1 MVFGFEI
8 DMAKFKIFIS
18 KRKNRLTRGL
28 VIKWLALIFIF
39 LFFLSAIL
47 KGENDLNDWQ
57 KVLGIFG
64 GGLFLLGIVLK
75 FYGMFNY
82 ENLKGEFKGFL
93 EFKNDGI
100 FIDEKFYEV
109 TNIKNIEII
118 NEDYKGKLI
127 LKSRLDFDNSL
138 SNGVDNLLR
147 FSTINPVENIE
158 VSFQQNEKS
167 ELKQALVPLIK
178 YHQLGKISFLKLLDS
193 LNISDYDEIQTFKA
207 SINRI

>member
-1 MVFGFEI
+1 
-8 DMAKFKIFIS
+8 MAKFKIFIS

>member
-1 MVFGFEI
+1 MG
-8 DMAKFKIFIS
+8 
-18 KRKNRLTRGL
+18 
-28 VIKWLALIFIF
+28 
-39 LFFLSAIL
+39 
-47 KGENDLNDWQ
+47 
-57 KVLGIFG
+57 
-64 GGLFLLGIVLK
+64 FLLT
-75 FYGMFNY
+75 
-82 ENLKGEFKGFL
+82 
-93 EFKNDGI
+93 
-100 FIDEKFYEV
+100 EKFYEV

-147 FSTINPVENIE
+147 FYTNRVENIE

>member
-1 MVFGFEI
+1 
-8 DMAKFKIFIS
+8 
-18 KRKNRLTRGL
+18 
-28 VIKWLALIFIF
+28 
-39 LFFLSAIL
+39 
-47 KGENDLNDWQ
+47 
-57 KVLGIFG
+57 
-64 GGLFLLGIVLK
+64 
-75 FYGMFNY
+75 MFNY